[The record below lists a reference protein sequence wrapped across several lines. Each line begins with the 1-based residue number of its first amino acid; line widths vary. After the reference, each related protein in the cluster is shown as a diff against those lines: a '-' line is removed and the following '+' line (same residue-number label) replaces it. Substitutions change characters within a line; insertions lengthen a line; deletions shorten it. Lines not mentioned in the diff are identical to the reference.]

1 MRALSCKVIL
11 GLREARARITTRQRT
26 WAQFASTI
34 ALCLIAGGLL
44 LLLDGFVIWGIA
56 VFTLGILAS
65 WLVGIWVVPG
75 GVDAYYRRV
84 SRVLRGTTAQGQRH
98 HDEYIKE
105 LRSLTNSIA
114 SLKQSQEGEDLF
126 NEILVECKMID
137 EVADDEDMG
146 LDRVRPMDGHR
157 RRLLDLV
164 KSFEYSN
171 AGPIN
176 QDLATLLVKRASV
189 VVGIFYTAQQL
200 LEAQVRFLVRI
211 KPPTTLEAQ
220 HQSYIEVIQAYVF
233 TFGDLYKAISGD
245 SDNGID
251 EVLLAKANARHQEWR
266 RATQAYSDE
275 LRLFWVNPRRMIGQ
289 VS

>member
-1 MRALSCKVIL
+1 M
-11 GLREARARITTRQRT
+11 
-26 WAQFASTI
+26 
-34 ALCLIAGGLL
+34 
-44 LLLDGFVIWGIA
+44 LLDGFVIQGIA
-56 VFTLGILAS
+56 VFALGMLAS

-84 SRVLRGTTAQGQRH
+84 SRVLRDATAQGQRH
-98 HDEYIKE
+98 HDEYVKE
-105 LRSLTNSIA
+105 LRGLTNSIA
-114 SLKQSQEGEDLF
+114 SLSQSHEGGDLV
-126 NEILVECKMID
+126 NEILAECEMID
-137 EVADDEDMG
+137 EVADDEGMG

-157 RRLLDLV
+157 RRLLDLG

-171 AGPIN
+171 ADPIN

-189 VVGIFYTAQQL
+189 IVGVFYTAQQL
-200 LEAQVRFLVRI
+200 LEAQVRFLVGI
-211 KPPTTLEAQ
+211 KCPTTLEAQ
-220 HQSYIEVIQAYVF
+220 HQSYIEVVQAYVL
-233 TFGDLYKAISGD
+233 TFGNLYKAISGD

-251 EVLLAKANARHQEWR
+251 EGLLAVANARHQEWR